1 MVLKDNN
8 KRREKGIWKNKKF
21 SESIKH
27 ALQGIKTIFL
37 EERNMRHHASLGIF
51 PLILAWFFQVS
62 PLEWIIVLTCIFLV
76 VIMEFINTI
85 FETIVDMVTDYKFH
99 PLAKK
104 AKDIAAGAVLVT
116 GIFAVIVAAII
127 FLPKFISLYFLRRM

>member
-1 MVLKDNN
+1 
-8 KRREKGIWKNKKF
+8 
-21 SESIKH
+21 
-27 ALQGIKTIFL
+27 
-37 EERNMRHHASLGIF
+37 
-51 PLILAWFFQVS
+51 
-62 PLEWIIVLTCIFLV
+62 
-76 VIMEFINTI
+76 MEFINTI